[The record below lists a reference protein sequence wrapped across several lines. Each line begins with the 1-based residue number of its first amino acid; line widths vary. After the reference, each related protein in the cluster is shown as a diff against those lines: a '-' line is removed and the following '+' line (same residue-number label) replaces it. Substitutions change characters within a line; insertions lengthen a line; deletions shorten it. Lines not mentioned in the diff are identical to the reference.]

1 MPPGPGGGP
10 DDDPSQGGPPGG
22 QPDPSGNPI
31 MAALA
36 RARGAPQA
44 SAPGQGAQAG
54 ALMQV
59 KMALDMLQNA
69 LPNLQMGGDV
79 HRDVINAVNRLS
91 RHLPQGI
98 PTAGAQQTGIR
109 DMLRNTIRNAMLQR
123 IQAQQGQGG
132 GQGGPPQPSTPLPG
146 A

>member
-1 MPPGPGGGP
+1 MG
-10 DDDPSQGGPPGG
+10 S
-22 QPDPSGNPI
+22 SPI
-31 MAALA
+31 LAALA
-36 RARGAPQA
+36 RARGTPQA

-69 LPNLQMGGDV
+69 LPQLGMGSDV
-79 HRDVINAVNRLS
+79 HRDVIQAVTRLS

-98 PTAGAQQTGIR
+98 PTAGAQQTSLQ
-109 DMLRNTIRNAMLQR
+109 DMQRNTIRNAILQR
-123 IQAQQGQGG
+123 IMAQQGG
-132 GQGGPPQPSTPLPG
+132 GQQPMPPSTPLPG

>member
-1 MPPGPGGGP
+1 MDAGMPPGPGDSPPQAGAA
-10 DDDPSQGGPPGG
+10 GPPGAAG
-22 QPDPSGNPI
+22 SPVL
-31 MAALA
+31 AALA

-44 SAPGQGAQAG
+44 SAPGQGAQGA

-59 KMALDMLQNA
+59 KAALDMLQNA
-69 LPNLQMGGDV
+69 LPQLGMGSDV

-98 PTAGAQQTGIR
+98 PTAGAQQTMAQ
-109 DMLRNTIRNAMLQR
+109 DLVRNTQRNALLQR
-123 IQAQQGQGG
+123 LMAMQGG
-132 GQGGPPQPSTPLPG
+132 QQQQPQPSTPLPG

>member
-1 MPPGPGGGP
+1 MNGGMPQEPGGGP
-10 DDDPSQGGPPGG
+10 DASAAGGPP
-22 QPDPSGNPI
+22 DASGSPI
-31 MAALA
+31 LAALA

-44 SAPGQGAQAG
+44 SAPGQGAQAQ

-69 LPNLQMGGDV
+69 LPQLGMGSDV

-98 PTAGAQQTGIR
+98 PTAGAQQSGIR
-109 DMLRNTIRNAMLQR
+109 DLLRNTVRNAMLQR
-123 IQAQQGQGG
+123 VMAQQGQGG
-132 GQGGPPQPSTPLPG
+132 QQPPQPSTPLPG